1 MRQQHRA
8 ARAPAHPGKISAA
21 ARGSRPSAPRRQTAA
36 TAPRAAGAD
45 PDYMLSL
52 ERGLAVIRAFG
63 AGRGTLSVAEV
74 AREVGISRAAARR
87 CLHTLSVLGYAS
99 GVNGAYELG
108 PSVLT
113 LGYAYLAS
121 TPAARVAQPVLER
134 VTERLHESC
143 SLAVLD
149 GDDIVYIARSATQRI
164 LSIGLSVASRL
175 PAYCTSMG
183 RVLLAALP
191 GDDLT
196 RYLARLVPA
205 RHTPR
210 TIVQKRALRAEIDRV
225 RQQGYAIVDEELELG
240 LRSIAVPVRR
250 AGDRIVA
257 AVNIGVHAAR
267 FTPATME
274 RDFLPV
280 LQAAAAEI
288 GRSIGPVM
296 R

>member
-1 MRQQHRA
+1 
-8 ARAPAHPGKISAA
+8 
-21 ARGSRPSAPRRQTAA
+21 
-36 TAPRAAGAD
+36 
-45 PDYMLSL
+45 MLSL
-52 ERGLAVIRAFG
+52 ERGLAVIRAFES
-63 AGRGTLSVAEV
+63 GRGTLTVAEV

-99 GVNGAYELG
+99 GVNGSYELG

-121 TPAARVAQPVLER
+121 TPAARVAQPILER

-164 LSIGLSVASRL
+164 LSIGLSVGSRL

-183 RVLLAALP
+183 RVLLASSS
-191 GDDLT
+191 DED
-196 RYLARLVPA
+196 LARHLARITPE

-210 TIVQKRALRAEIDRV
+210 TIVQKRALRAEIERV
-225 RQQGYAIVDEELELG
+225 RERGYALVDEELELG

-250 AGDRIVA
+250 ADQRVVA
-257 AVNIGVHAAR
+257 AVNVGAHAAR
-267 FTPATME
+267 VAPAMME
-274 RDFLPV
+274 REFLPV
-280 LQAAAAEI
+280 LHAAASEI

>member
-1 MRQQHRA
+1 V
-8 ARAPAHPGKISAA
+8 S
-21 ARGSRPSAPRRQTAA
+21 
-36 TAPRAAGAD
+36 AD

-52 ERGLAVIRAFG
+52 ERGLAVIRSFG
-63 AGRGTLSVAEV
+63 TGRGSLSVAEV

-99 GVNGAYELG
+99 SANGAYELG

-121 TPAARVAQPVLER
+121 TPAARVAQPILER
-134 VTERLHESC
+134 VTDRLHESC

-149 GDDIVYIARSATQRI
+149 GDEIVYIARSAAQRI
-164 LSIGLSVASRL
+164 LSIGVTVASRL

-183 RVLLAALP
+183 RVLLSALP
-191 GDDLT
+191 ADDLN
-196 RYLARLVPA
+196 RFLVALVPE

-210 TIVQKRALRAEIDRV
+210 TIVHKRALRAEIDRV
-225 RQQGYAIVDEELELG
+225 RERGFAIVDEELELG

-250 AGDRIVA
+250 AGDRVVA
-257 AVNIGVHAAR
+257 AVNVGVHAAR
-267 FTPATME
+267 FTPAAME
-274 RDFLPV
+274 REILPV
-280 LQAAAAEI
+280 LQTAAAEI

>member
-1 MRQQHRA
+1 MRQTRA
-8 ARAPAHPGKISAA
+8 ARPP
-21 ARGSRPSAPRRQTAA
+21 ARGNQTSEPVRRRQRPDAPVRPAA
-36 TAPRAAGAD
+36 AD

-52 ERGLAVIRAFG
+52 ERGLAVIRSFG

-74 AREVGISRAAARR
+74 AREVGISRASARR

-113 LGYAYLAS
+113 LGYAYLVS
-121 TPAARVAQPVLER
+121 TPAARVAQPILER

-164 LSIGLSVASRL
+164 LSIGLTVSSRL

-191 GDDLT
+191 GPDLT
-196 RYLARLVPA
+196 RYLARLVPE

-210 TIVQKRALRAEIDRV
+210 TIVQKRPLRAEIERV
-225 RQQGYAIVDEELELG
+225 RERGYAIVDEELEIG

-250 AGDRIVA
+250 PGDQVVA
-257 AVNIGVHAAR
+257 AVNVGVHAGR
-267 FTPATME
+267 FTPTTME
-274 RDFLPV
+274 RDCLPV

-288 GRSIGPVM
+288 GRSIGPVI

>member
-1 MRQQHRA
+1 MRQQTSRTPARPSKASAPARRRQASRA
-8 ARAPAHPGKISAA
+8 AAP
-21 ARGSRPSAPRRQTAA
+21 
-36 TAPRAAGAD
+36 PRAAD

-63 AGRGTLSVAEV
+63 AGRGTLTVAEV

-99 GVNGAYELG
+99 GANGAYELG

-121 TPAARVAQPVLER
+121 TPAARVAQPILER
-134 VTERLHESC
+134 VTDRLHESC

-149 GDDIVYIARSATQRI
+149 GDDIVYIARSATRRI
-164 LSIGLSVASRL
+164 LSIGLTVGSRL

-191 GDDLT
+191 AEDLT
-196 RYLARLVPA
+196 GRLARLVPE
-205 RHTPR
+205 RHTPK
-210 TIVQKRALRAEIDRV
+210 TIVQKRPLRAEIERV
-225 RQQGYAIVDEELELG
+225 RERGFAIVDEELELG

-250 AGDRIVA
+250 AGDRVVA
-257 AVNIGVHAAR
+257 AVNVGVHAAR

-288 GRSIGPVM
+288 GRSIGPLNP
-296 R
+296 

>member
-1 MRQQHRA
+1 MSPQPRPS
-8 ARAPAHPGKISAA
+8 RAPARRSKAA
-21 ARGSRPSAPRRQTAA
+21 VRRRA
-36 TAPRAAGAD
+36 APRAAARVVAAD

-52 ERGLAVIRAFG
+52 ERGLAVIRSFG
-63 AGRGTLSVAEV
+63 TGRGTRSVAEV

-99 GVNGAYELG
+99 SANGAYELG

-121 TPAARVAQPVLER
+121 TPAARVAQPILER
-134 VTERLHESC
+134 VTDRLHESC

-149 GDDIVYIARSATQRI
+149 GDDIVYIARSAAQRI
-164 LSIGLSVASRL
+164 LSIGLTVASRL

-183 RVLLAALP
+183 RVLLAAAP
-191 GDDLT
+191 ADDLT
-196 RYLARLVPA
+196 RFLARLVPE
-205 RHTPR
+205 RHTPK
-210 TIVQKRALRAEIDRV
+210 TIVRKRALRAEIERV
-225 RQQGYAIVDEELELG
+225 RDRGFAIVDEELELG

-250 AGDRIVA
+250 AGDRVVA
-257 AVNIGVHAAR
+257 AVNVGVHAAR
-267 FTPATME
+267 FTPAAME
-274 RDFLPV
+274 REILPV

-288 GRSIGPVM
+288 GQSIGPVM